1 MTSDLRI
8 AVVAHRFDCLGG
20 IQTLFLELIAGLNE
34 AGVVPEVVWDEPQ
47 IWEVLGNP
55 GVRTTFGG
63 GRLAVS
69 SARLRRLPAPLAAVL
84 KPWSIRHARL
94 GLDRYDFV
102 YCFEAGVRMPKGVPN
117 VCWLAGP
124 GFLRL
129 PGDRVNWRRFWSPAE
144 IKMIVNHL
152 LQPLFPRDRH
162 SSYVTHSEYIAGLVE
177 ERWGVRLPVIWPPA
191 RSRPLPSPPARR
203 TGFLYLSRLEEL
215 KQADTFL
222 NLAKSLPDQRMTLAG
237 AVTGGDRAYL
247 AHLRGRLAA
256 EGLGNVAI
264 VENPSEADVAGLL
277 ASHEFFVFPAHWEH
291 FGIVT
296 VEAILAGL
304 LPLVHD
310 TGGQREIVPDESLR
324 FLSDEDLLDRARRVL
339 RLTPAERA
347 GLVGRLKR
355 HAERGTPDRFRD
367 IMLAKVR
374 EVPRLKGRLG
384 ERRGPSPRPS
394 A

>member
-1 MTSDLRI
+1 
-8 AVVAHRFDCLGG
+8 
-20 IQTLFLELIAGLNE
+20 
-34 AGVVPEVVWDEPQ
+34 
-47 IWEVLGNP
+47 
-55 GVRTTFGG
+55 
-63 GRLAVS
+63 
-69 SARLRRLPAPLAAVL
+69 
-84 KPWSIRHARL
+84 
-94 GLDRYDFV
+94 
-102 YCFEAGVRMPKGVPN
+102 
-117 VCWLAGP
+117 
-124 GFLRL
+124 
-129 PGDRVNWRRFWSPAE
+129 
-144 IKMIVNHL
+144 
-152 LQPLFPRDRH
+152 
-162 SSYVTHSEYIAGLVE
+162 
-177 ERWGVRLPVIWPPA
+177 
-191 RSRPLPSPPARR
+191 
-203 TGFLYLSRLEEL
+203 
-215 KQADTFL
+215 
-222 NLAKSLPDQRMTLAG
+222 MTLAG
-237 AVTGGDRAYL
+237 AVTGGDRADL

-256 EGLGNVAI
+256 EGLGNVAL
-264 VENPSEADVAGLL
+264 VENPSEAEVAGLL
-277 ASHEFFVFPAHWEH
+277 VSHEFFVFPAHWEH

-374 EVPRLKGRLG
+374 EVPRLKARLG